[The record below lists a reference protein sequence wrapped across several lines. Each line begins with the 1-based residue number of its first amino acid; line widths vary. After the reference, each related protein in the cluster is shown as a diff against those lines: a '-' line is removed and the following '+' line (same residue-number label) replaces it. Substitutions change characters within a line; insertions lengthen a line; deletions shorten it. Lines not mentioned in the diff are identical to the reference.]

1 MISTLSS
8 QKSEVSVDQL
18 NNTLIVDGIGG
29 DHGTMKGS
37 IHFRLL
43 INVELDDECYSSTD
57 RLIISK
63 STTVTI
69 RIVISPSYINYE
81 NVNGDQIKFS
91 EEI

>member
-37 IHFRLL
+37 IDFRLL
-43 INVELDDECYSSTD
+43 INGECYSSTD